1 MGTSL
6 YSGHNLLPPPSVG
19 LGLSHLRGLP
29 KLGEHQSPCPK
40 TGLLQS
46 GGILCPQQYFEPP
59 PRIFRPCDGP
69 VTVAPKYN
77 TLLNLFLIF
86 FFLFHFSISPEE
98 VKTALITAQ
107 PAAATNVTEEGQLH
121 QHSGHQIGHQQLP
134 SPPSG
139 NFTHQTDYD
148 YGFKLTSAATPISA
162 SFGGHPIG
170 NTMVDGMMSSAFAAA
185 AAAHQDSLSRMTSM
199 TNSIAPHQGH
209 AAHTAGQ
216 ILGDFKA
223 IIKVVIKKEMFL
235 IYFNK

>member
-1 MGTSL
+1 MYTISF
-6 YSGHNLLPPPSVG
+6 LL
-19 LGLSHLRGLP
+19 
-29 KLGEHQSPCPK
+29 
-40 TGLLQS
+40 
-46 GGILCPQQYFEPP
+46 
-59 PRIFRPCDGP
+59 
-69 VTVAPKYN
+69 
-77 TLLNLFLIF
+77 
-86 FFLFHFSISPEE
+86 FFLFSISPKE
-98 VKTALITAQ
+98 VKTDLITAQ
-107 PAAATNVTEEGQLH
+107 PAEAAITEQGHLH